1 MRITFNPLISRSAP
15 LSRVRRVRTAPSD
28 GSLWDGAEPTVPAQA
43 PATISLSSE
52 SRMMS
57 AGDPDPHDGPP
68 RKAEWNLMVNLSKM
82 GSR

>member
-1 MRITFNPLISRSAP
+1 MRITFNPLISGSAP
-15 LSRVRRVRTAPSD
+15 LSRVRRVRARPADRS
-28 GSLWDGAEPTVPAQA
+28 SWDGAEPTVPAEA

-52 SRMMS
+52 SRLMS

-82 GSR
+82 GPR

>member
-15 LSRVRRVRTAPSD
+15 LSRVRRVRARAAD
-28 GSLWDGAEPTVPAQA
+28 GSLWDGSEPTPGSEA
-43 PATISLSSE
+43 PATISLSDE
-52 SRMMS
+52 SRLMS
-57 AGDPDPHDGPP
+57 AGDPDPHGGPP